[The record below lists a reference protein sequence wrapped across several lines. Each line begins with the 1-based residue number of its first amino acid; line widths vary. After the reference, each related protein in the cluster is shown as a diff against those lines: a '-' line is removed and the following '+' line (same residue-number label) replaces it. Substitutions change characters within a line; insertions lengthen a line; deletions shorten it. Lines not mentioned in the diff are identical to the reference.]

1 MSLHKNLKDV
11 VEDHLALA
19 SMHYLRSHFQ
29 EASEIYKQLLLEYR
43 EYAALQSHL
52 ALCHYKLDF
61 YDIAQ
66 EVNSVYL
73 SMYPTSTTG
82 LNLKVGRAS
91 VSRVFVALCTTRLRL
106 ISLLWSGSPCPG
118 LHPLSAIQRALR
130 RGRAQGAPGK
140 GVGQL

>member
-1 MSLHKNLKDV
+1 MGDEQRLMSYHKNLQDV

-73 SMYPTSTTG
+73 SLYPTSTTA
-82 LNLKVGRAS
+82 LNLKVRRQFLGA
-91 VSRVFVALCTTRLRL
+91 
-106 ISLLWSGSPCPG
+106 GSQKSSEWTSCP
-118 LHPLSAIQRALR
+118 
-130 RGRAQGAPGK
+130 
-140 GVGQL
+140 

>member
-73 SMYPTSTTG
+73 SMYPTSTIG
-82 LNLKVGRAS
+82 LNLKVRDVQDISRERRRRKAPNEERAEKS
-91 VSRVFVALCTTRLRL
+91 SERCKAMRGVNRRSSAEKHTR
-106 ISLLWSGSPCPG
+106 
-118 LHPLSAIQRALR
+118 
-130 RGRAQGAPGK
+130 
-140 GVGQL
+140 